1 MCCVGTRWAAGSVEG
16 EVATDIGRNRVD
28 GRVKSGESTSSRT
41 VCVFRTAHD
50 DDVDGVGY
58 KIY

>member
-1 MCCVGTRWAAGSVEG
+1 VKG
-16 EVATDIGRNRVD
+16 EVAKDIGRDRVD

-41 VCVFRTAHD
+41 ICVFRTAHDGDDD

-58 KIY
+58 KMY